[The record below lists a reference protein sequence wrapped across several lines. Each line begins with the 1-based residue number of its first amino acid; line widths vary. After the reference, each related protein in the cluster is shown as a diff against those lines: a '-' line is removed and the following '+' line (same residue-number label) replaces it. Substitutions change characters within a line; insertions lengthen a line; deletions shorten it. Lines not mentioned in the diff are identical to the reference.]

1 MVCSQNMPSFG
12 RVKKGEGKEE
22 SGGGGGGR
30 VSGVKGGRISVSPEL
45 KNIQVV
51 DVWIPQKCKC
61 RT

>member
-1 MVCSQNMPSFG
+1 MVCSKNMPSFG

-22 SGGGGGGR
+22 RGGGR